1 MRLIIFYV
9 SSEIATQP
17 DNWERA
23 IDRATE
29 APQAFPVPGERVAV
43 VGCGTSWF
51 IAQSYAALRESSGQG
66 VTDAFAASEALL
78 STRSYDRI
86 VVISRSGTTTEIVDL
101 MTEAP
106 AATPL
111 MAITSSADTPVARLG
126 ATAHILDFADERS
139 VVQTRFATT
148 ALALLRASLG
158 ENLEEAIAAARSA
171 VDRPLETAWL
181 EADQF
186 TFLGRG
192 WTNGIAME
200 AGLKMREAAQM
211 WTENYPVMEYRH
223 GPISIAAP
231 GRVVWSFG
239 TESSGLEEEVA
250 VTGALLVENR
260 TDAMADLILAQRV
273 AVAIAERKGL
283 DADNPRNLT
292 RAVILGGR

>member
-23 IDRATE
+23 ADQASRA
-29 APQAFPVPGERVAV
+29 AHAFPEPGERVAV

-51 IAQSYAALRESSGQG
+51 IAQAYASLRESGGRG

-78 STRSYDRI
+78 ASRDYDRI

-101 MTEAP
+101 MTAAP
-106 AATPL
+106 AGVPIT
-111 MAITSSADTPVARLG
+111 AITSSADTPVARLG
-126 ATAHILDFADERS
+126 ADTHILDFADERS

-158 ENLEEAIAAARSA
+158 ENLESAVSAARAA
-171 VDRPLETAWL
+171 VERPLETAWL
-181 EADQF
+181 AAEQF

-211 WTENYPVMEYRH
+211 WTECYPVMEYRH
-223 GPISIAAP
+223 GPICIAAP
-231 GRVVWSFG
+231 NRVVWSFG
-239 TESSGLEEEVA
+239 TESSGLADEVA
-250 VTGALLVENR
+250 ATGALLVENR
-260 TDAMADLILAQRV
+260 TDAMADLILTQRL
-273 AVAIAERKGL
+273 AVALAEDKGL